1 MKTIRVNKEWQLALI
16 YYIRYEFIKN
26 EVIKNPER
34 KDFFT
39 AEWEFESDNDTNKY
53 ILVLDDN
60 DNPVS
65 TVRFLIDNNNY
76 GLVERVR
83 TLPTEERKGYGKEAM
98 LEAER
103 WLHDLG
109 VSRVFVE
116 AIPPALDFYKKI
128 GYAFSKDKEVLRN
141 HNDLLLMEK
150 SI

>member
-1 MKTIRVNKEWQLALI
+1 MKAIRVDSEWQKALV
-16 YYIRYEFIKN
+16 YYIRYEFIKDM
-26 EVIKNPER
+26 IKKESDR

-39 AEWEFESDNDTNKY
+39 VEWEFGNDKPTDRY

-65 TVRFLIDNNNY
+65 TVRFLIDDNNY

-83 TLPTEERKGYGKEAM
+83 TLPTAERKGYGKEAM

-103 WLHDLG
+103 WLYDLG
-109 VSRVFVE
+109 VRRVFVE
-116 AIPPALDFYKKI
+116 AIPPALDFYKKV
-128 GYAFSKDKEVLRN
+128 GYSFSNDLEILRN

-150 SI
+150 DL